1 MYGMCKC
8 LLCETN
14 WFTQAKHMK
23 TTHTAIYSMYGMCH
37 IFCCR
42 TFTYRCILCE
52 KICFLQ
58 PFPANTWKP
67 NIQQLNQCM
76 ECEHVFCCRIFM
88 YQCTLC
94 EKVVFFNHFQQS
106 TAKPHMQHYTSCP
119 WTLSINV
126 HCVNKIVFLNH
137 FQQSTAK
144 RHMQHDTSCPWTFCD
159 KIFETIMCAFTKY
172 FISVW
177 KLWDWTKCENNFF
190 KGNIYLRHMESTQE
204 QYYSSPCHVRR

>member
-1 MYGMCKC
+1 MYEICKC

-14 WFTQAKHMK
+14 CFTQPLTAKHMK

-76 ECEHVFCCRIFM
+76 ECENVFCCRKFM

-94 EKVVFFNHFQQS
+94 EKVVFSNHFQQS
-106 TAKPHMQHYTSCP
+106 TEKP
-119 WTLSINV
+119 
-126 HCVNKIVFLNH
+126 
-137 FQQSTAK
+137 
-144 RHMQHDTSCPWTFCD
+144 HMQHDTSCPWTFCD

-177 KLWDWTKCENNFF
+177 KLWDWTKCEKISSKEIFCWVIWKAHKNN
-190 KGNIYLRHMESTQE
+190 ITTHLAT
-204 QYYSSPCHVRR
+204 